1 MMQRYVL
8 DAWALVAF
16 VESEEPAASRVKA
29 LLAAAEAGAAELRA
43 SVINLGEVYYRIGRK
58 HGARLADET
67 LAELRDLA
75 MEIVSAHDDLV
86 FAAAQLK
93 MRHSI
98 SYADAFAAA
107 TAVAQRAILVTGDR
121 DFTAL
126 ADRVQIEW
134 LARR

>member
-1 MMQRYVL
+1 MTHRYVL

-16 VESEEPAASRVKA
+16 VESEEPAASRVKS
-29 LLAAAEAGAAELRA
+29 LLAGARAGAAEVGV

-75 MEIVSAHDDLV
+75 IGILSADDDLV
-86 FAAAQLK
+86 FAAARLK
-93 MRHSI
+93 MRHPI

-107 TAVAQRAILVTGDR
+107 TAVAHRATLVTGDR
-121 DFTAL
+121 DFVAL
-126 ADRVQIEW
+126 DGQVKIEW
-134 LARR
+134 LERR